1 MSTNKNDKT
10 RIVQIWGEIL
20 DEGFTSVPNILLR
33 YRTNLGI
40 KPKHLS
46 LIIDIMS
53 FKWDAENPFPSY
65 TTLATRA
72 GMEERSIK
80 RTMQELEELK
90 LLVRTPRFDEES
102 GAQITTIFDFRPLIK
117 KLTEEKQKTPGD
129 RKSRGGV
136 TELSP
141 GGMTEL
147 SSGGVTEL
155 SSGGVTELSPKEY
168 SYINNKNISKN
179 PVEKNSGMTV
189 LSYPLGKK
197 FKKEEKERVRKYL
210 RNAIFRNRIFE
221 TFDNLNKELSI
232 EELVEEGSYKAGKE
246 LLVNRLK
253 EITDGNI
260 NFNPSL
266 IAGNVKKN
274 FPYDQIPRNTRNARK
289 FFVAK
294 ICDMTSEEIINILLD

>member
-129 RKSRGGV
+129 RKNRGG
-136 TELSP
+136 
-141 GGMTEL
+141 
-147 SSGGVTEL
+147 
-155 SSGGVTELSPKEY
+155 
-168 SYINNKNISKN
+168 
-179 PVEKNSGMTV
+179 
-189 LSYPLGKK
+189 
-197 FKKEEKERVRKYL
+197 
-210 RNAIFRNRIFE
+210 
-221 TFDNLNKELSI
+221 
-232 EELVEEGSYKAGKE
+232 
-246 LLVNRLK
+246 
-253 EITDGNI
+253 
-260 NFNPSL
+260 
-266 IAGNVKKN
+266 
-274 FPYDQIPRNTRNARK
+274 
-289 FFVAK
+289 
-294 ICDMTSEEIINILLD
+294 